1 VSRFA
6 EPAIRCDWSPAA
18 PPQTVIMNAASH
30 IAASSLA
37 ARLPV
42 TIRQLPD
49 TLINQIAAGEV
60 IERPAS
66 VVKELVENA
75 IDAGAQRIDIDLED
89 GGVRLIRVRDDGVGI
104 AAQQLP
110 LAVLRHATSK
120 IASLDD
126 LEAVATLGFR
136 GEALPSIAS
145 VSRFSIAS
153 RRRDDEHGMVLPVEG
168 GRIGEPAPKPQPT
181 GTTVEVRELF
191 YNVPAR
197 RKFLRAE
204 RTELSHIEDWLRQL
218 ALARPDVEL
227 RVSHNGKP
235 LRRYKPDGQSALFS
249 GDRLSEILGEE
260 FLKHALLIEREAT
273 ASGEPGSGGS
283 ALRLY
288 GWIAQ
293 PAYSRASADQQ
304 YLFVNGRA
312 VRDRSVA
319 HAVKQA
325 YADVLFHGRQPAYV
339 LFLDVDPRRV
349 DVNVHPAKHEV
360 RFRDARLI
368 HDFVYRTL
376 HAALAETRAGTEAD
390 GAALASDAVGFGAG
404 AGAPGHAQTRE
415 GVTAAAAWQRP
426 PLHSGQPGLGLRVE
440 DARAAYAALYGG
452 APTHGPAY
460 APQTPQP
467 AVRPLPEAAD
477 GEVPPLGY
485 AVAQLHG
492 IYILSETAD
501 GLIVVDMHAAHERIG
516 YEKLKAAHDGIGVR
530 RQPLLVPQTVAVSER
545 EADTAEREAATLTEL
560 GFEVDRAGPQSL
572 ILRGVPA
579 LLADGD
585 VEALLRDVLT
595 DLNEHGGDSAMGGRR
610 VAAARDELLATM
622 ACHGAVRAHRR
633 LSLPE
638 MNALL
643 REMEATE
650 RSGQCNHGRPT
661 WAKFTL
667 GEIDRWFLRGR

>member
-1 VSRFA
+1 
-6 EPAIRCDWSPAA
+6 
-18 PPQTVIMNAASH
+18 M
-30 IAASSLA
+30 
-37 ARLPV
+37 

-75 IDAGAQRIDIDLED
+75 IDAGARRIDIDLED
-89 GGVRLIRVRDDGVGI
+89 GGVRLIRVRDDGGGI
-104 AAQQLP
+104 AAEDLA
-110 LAVLRHATSK
+110 LAVQRHATSK

-126 LEAVATLGFR
+126 LESVATLGFR

-153 RRRDDEHGMVLPVEG
+153 RRDDDDHGTALPVDG
-168 GRIGEPAPKPQPT
+168 GRVGELTPKQQAT
-181 GTTVEVRELF
+181 GTTVEVRDLF
-191 YNVPAR
+191 FNVPAR

-204 RTELSHIEDWLRQL
+204 RTELGHIEEWLRQL

-235 LRRYKPDGQSALFS
+235 LRRYKGDGDALFS
-249 GDRLSEILGEE
+249 GERLSETLGEE
-260 FLKHALLIEREAT
+260 FLGHALQVDHAAPLST
-273 ASGEPGSGGS
+273 DSGST
-283 ALRLY
+283 LRLR

-304 YLFVNGRA
+304 YLYVNGRA

-339 LFLDVDPRRV
+339 LFLEVDPRRV

-360 RFRDARLI
+360 RFRDARPI

-376 HAALAETRAGTEAD
+376 HAALAETRAGIAAGVAD
-390 GAALASDAVGFGAG
+390 NATPSTSAGFPQYASNSDAM
-404 AGAPGHAQTRE
+404 PGMQNGGMPQWNRPMPQT
-415 GVTAAAAWQRP
+415 
-426 PLHSGQPGLGLRVE
+426 GLGLRVE
-440 DARAAYAALYGG
+440 DARAAYTALY
-452 APTHGPAY
+452 APSSSH
-460 APQTPQP
+460 PQP
-467 AVRPLPEAAD
+467 AVRPLPEAVD

-485 AVAQLHG
+485 AIAQLHG
-492 IYILSETAD
+492 IYILSETVD

-516 YEKLKAAHDGIGVR
+516 YEKLKTAHDNTGLR
-530 RQPLLVPQTVAVSER
+530 MQPLLVPQTVAVSER
-545 EADTAEREAATLTEL
+545 EAETAEREAELLDTL
-560 GFEVDRAGPQSL
+560 GFEITRSGLQSL
-572 ILRGVPA
+572 TLRGVPA
-579 LLADGD
+579 LLADGET
-585 VEALLRDVLT
+585 EALLRDVIA
-595 DLNEHGGDSAMGGRR
+595 DLVEHGESRR

-622 ACHGAVRAHRR
+622 ACHGAVRANRR
-633 LSLPE
+633 LGIPE

-661 WAKFTL
+661 WAHFTL

>member
-1 VSRFA
+1 
-6 EPAIRCDWSPAA
+6 
-18 PPQTVIMNAASH
+18 
-30 IAASSLA
+30 
-37 ARLPV
+37 V

-75 IDAGAQRIDIDLED
+75 IDAGARRIDIDLED
-89 GGVRLIRVRDDGVGI
+89 GGVRLIRIRDDGGGI
-104 AAQQLP
+104 PPGELT
-110 LAVLRHATSK
+110 LAIQRHATSK

-153 RRRDDEHGMVLPVEG
+153 RQGDDDRGTVLQVEG
-168 GRIGEPAPKPQPT
+168 GRIGEVAPKQLPA
-181 GTTVEVRELF
+181 GTTVEVRDLF
-191 YNVPAR
+191 FNVPAR

-204 RTELSHIEDWLRQL
+204 RTELGHIEEWLRQL

-235 LRRYKPDGQSALFS
+235 LRRYKGGDSGALFS
-249 GDRLSEILGEE
+249 GDRLGETLGDA
-260 FLKHALLIEREAT
+260 FLAHALQVDHETPVSTE
-273 ASGEPGSGGS
+273 SGSTMR
-283 ALRLY
+283 LR
-288 GWIAQ
+288 GWIAR

-304 YLFVNGRA
+304 YLYVNGRA

-360 RFRDARLI
+360 RFRDSRAI

-376 HAALAETRAGTEAD
+376 HAALADTRAG
-390 GAALASDAVGFGAG
+390 
-404 AGAPGHAQTRE
+404 
-415 GVTAAAAWQRP
+415 AAAGMPVDMPVDMAIDPATGEIAPSTASAGLLAAYPGPSGHPAARPDASAWNRP
-426 PLHSGQPGLGLRVE
+426 MPQTGLGLRVE
-440 DARAAYAALYGG
+440 DARAAYGALYG
-452 APTHGPAY
+452 TST
-460 APQTPQP
+460 APQQ
-467 AVRPLPEAAD
+467 AVRPLPEAAE

-485 AVAQLHG
+485 AIAQLHG
-492 IYILSETAD
+492 IYILSETVD

-516 YEKLKAAHDGIGVR
+516 YEKLKSAHDSIGLR
-530 RQPLLVPQTVAVSER
+530 MQPLLVPQVIAVSER
-545 EADTAEREAATLTEL
+545 EAETAEREVATLAAL
-560 GFEVDRAGPQSL
+560 GFEVTRSGPQAL
-572 ILRGVPA
+572 ALRGVPA
-579 LLADGD
+579 LLADGE
-585 VEALLRDVLT
+585 VEALFRDVIA
-595 DLNEHGGDSAMGGRR
+595 DLVEHGASRR
-610 VAAARDELLATM
+610 VAGARDELLATM
-622 ACHGAVRAHRR
+622 ACHGAVRANRR
-633 LSLPE
+633 LGLPE